1 MRNDGLLYTGLTS
14 QAQLQ
19 RLEAT
24 KKEKKRQKANQK
36 AKILPSA
43 ELLIELLAKEKK
55 ATILKLLE
63 TVQVDTSEEQTK
75 SLILALNLYK
85 DSLSGLEAQI
95 KAIMR
100 AKWQTT

>member
-19 RLEAT
+19 RLEAA

-43 ELLIELLAKEKK
+43 ELLIELLKQRKESYH
-55 ATILKLLE
+55 LE
-63 TVQVDTSEEQTK
+63 TIRHRAGRHKRRTDQVTYIGT
-75 SLILALNLYK
+75 
-85 DSLSGLEAQI
+85 
-95 KAIMR
+95 
-100 AKWQTT
+100 

>member
-19 RLEAT
+19 RLEAA

-43 ELLIELLAKEKK
+43 ELLIELLAKEK
-55 ATILKLLE
+55 
-63 TVQVDTSEEQTK
+63 
-75 SLILALNLYK
+75 
-85 DSLSGLEAQI
+85 
-95 KAIMR
+95 
-100 AKWQTT
+100 

>member
-19 RLEAT
+19 RLEAA

-55 ATILKLLE
+55 ATILKLLD

-75 SLILALNLYK
+75 SLILSLNLYK
-85 DSLSGLEAQI
+85 DSISGLEAQI

-100 AKWQTT
+100 AK